1 MVLPRLKTFVS
12 RHFKPE
18 HGAWVQVSQAFMG
31 LFFMS
36 SGSWKLYNYFI
47 TGDQYMYH
55 HMQYWLDKGWPP
67 WWYAWFMKN
76 FVMFHD
82 TTFAIL
88 VVLLQFVPGFMILMN
103 IRARLA
109 AFFLM
114 FLQILVFFGVFGH
127 TNFNEFVGLSIWMAL
142 FYVLKP
148 ANPADM
154 NQKVW
159 LLMKVLFL
167 IPAGLF
173 LYNRWNYDDPWMKG
187 FLYQKDQLTKDV
199 MSSHIYIKLALM
211 WLIQFK
217 IVMWIWIAK
226 WWVRVLMVSLL
237 LVPRVSVYAGAVLL
251 SMHVLQVIVW
261 LNGTTG
267 QGTLWVVGTFMLVTM
282 DHYMYYCHKDG
293 GAGRVGTPWKKRC
306 QSLITRLRPSS

>member
-1 MVLPRLKTFVS
+1 
-12 RHFKPE
+12 
-18 HGAWVQVSQAFMG
+18 VSQAFTG

-36 SGSWKLYNYFI
+36 AGSWKLYNYFL
-47 TGDQYMYH
+47 TGDQSMYH

-67 WWYAWFMKN
+67 WWYGWFMKN
-76 FVMFHD
+76 AVMFHD

-103 IRARLA
+103 IKARVA
-109 AFFLM
+109 AFFLL
-114 FLQILVFFGVFGH
+114 FLQCLVFLGVFGH

-154 NQKVW
+154 DTRVWW
-159 LLMKVLFL
+159 LLKILFL

-173 LYNRWNYDDPWMKG
+173 LYNRWNYDDPWLRG
-187 FLYQKDQLTKDV
+187 FLYQKEQLTKDV
-199 MSSHIYIKLALM
+199 MSSHIYVKLALM

-217 IVMWIWIAK
+217 VVMWLWIAK
-226 WWVRVLMVSLL
+226 WWIRVFLACML
-237 LVPRVSVYAGAVLL
+237 LVPKYSVKAGAILL
-251 SMHVLQVIVW
+251 TLHVFQVIIW

-267 QGTLWVVGTFMLVTM
+267 QGTLWVVGMFMFVTM
-282 DHYMYYCHKDG
+282 DHYMHYYHKEKYEG
-293 GAGRVGTPWKKRC
+293 KIGTQWKKRC
-306 QSLITRLRPSS
+306 QNLCARLRPSS